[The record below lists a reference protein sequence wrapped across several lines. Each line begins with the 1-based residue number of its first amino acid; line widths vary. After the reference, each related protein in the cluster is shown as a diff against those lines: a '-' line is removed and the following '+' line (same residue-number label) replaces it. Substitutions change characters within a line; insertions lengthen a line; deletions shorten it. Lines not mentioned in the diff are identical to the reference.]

1 MKSCVPVILILLL
14 FASCSGSKKL
24 GQVQIKDPSATENDS
39 VEYELIIFDAGF
51 ETWFL
56 THSKPEWYYSQSYYE
71 SWNQRFVAEWN
82 VKAMSSRYS
91 RYFETT
97 INYDPFTDYGL
108 EINHKLFYYF
118 LYVEKE
124 LKIPVL
130 PPGTGP
136 KAIL

>member
-1 MKSCVPVILILLL
+1 MKSCVPFILILLL
-14 FASCSGSKKL
+14 FASCSGSKKT
-24 GQVQIKDPSATENDS
+24 GYVQIKDPSATEKDS
-39 VEYELIIFDAGF
+39 VEYELIIFDSGF

-71 SWNQRFVAEWN
+71 SWNQRFVSEWN
-82 VKAMSSRYS
+82 LKAMSSRSS

-97 INYDPFTDYGL
+97 INYDHFTDYGL
-108 EINHKLFYYF
+108 EVNHKLFYYF

-124 LKIPVL
+124 LKIPIL

-136 KAIL
+136 KAII